1 MTTRL
6 CLVTVSM
13 FVLGFYVGSHFPV
26 ELYRFLAPERLDRL
40 LTEALIDPF
49 LLRFW
54 AGGGVGC
61 LFAAAPVAVLLSGR
75 CAAWPWQV
83 LAYLFGGSFVSLAAA
98 QFCRRVHDFC
108 WESPVFILPLCGA
121 TAALVLGVALRVI
134 YDLQHHESS
143 APNVA

>member
-6 CLVTVSM
+6 CLTAVLM
-13 FVLGFYVGSHFPV
+13 FVLGFYVGSHYPV
-26 ELYRFLAPERLDRL
+26 ELYRFLAPERWYRL
-40 LTEALIDPF
+40 RMEALIDPF

-54 AGGGVGC
+54 AGAGIGC
-61 LFAAAPVAVLLSGR
+61 LFASAPIAVLLSGR
-75 CAAWPWQV
+75 HAAWPLQV
-83 LAYLFGGSFVSLAAA
+83 LAYLFGSSLVSLAAA

-121 TAALVLGVALRVI
+121 TAALVLGIALRVI
-134 YDLQHHESS
+134 YYSQHHESP